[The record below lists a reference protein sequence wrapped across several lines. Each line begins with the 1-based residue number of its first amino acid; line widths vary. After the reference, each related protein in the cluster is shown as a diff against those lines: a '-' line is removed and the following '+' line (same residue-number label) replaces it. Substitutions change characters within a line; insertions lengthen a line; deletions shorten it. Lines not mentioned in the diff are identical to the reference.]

1 MSHMNDFGEI
11 VDNYEEWLEL
21 SGAEDSEE
29 TRGWYDC
36 PEGEEYSYI
45 QDHPEWWEKF

>member
-1 MSHMNDFGEI
+1 MPHMNNDGQI

-36 PEGEEYSYI
+36 PEGGEDDYI
-45 QDHPEWWEKF
+45 NEHQEWWNNF